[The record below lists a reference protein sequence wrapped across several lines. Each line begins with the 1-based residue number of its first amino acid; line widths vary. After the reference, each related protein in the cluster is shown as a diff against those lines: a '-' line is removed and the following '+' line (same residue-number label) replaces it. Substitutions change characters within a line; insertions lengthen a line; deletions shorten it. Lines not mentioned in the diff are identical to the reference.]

1 MQKWKW
7 KTKHTVIKTGKEKEE
22 CTSEQVKAENIHRTK
37 KYKHLGI
44 TINEGINL
52 NEHIEEIKQKC
63 EAIRWKMEMW
73 KNQ

>member
-1 MQKWKW
+1 M
-7 KTKHTVIKTGKEKEE
+7 KTGKEKEE

-63 EAIRWKMEMW
+63 EAIR
-73 KNQ
+73 